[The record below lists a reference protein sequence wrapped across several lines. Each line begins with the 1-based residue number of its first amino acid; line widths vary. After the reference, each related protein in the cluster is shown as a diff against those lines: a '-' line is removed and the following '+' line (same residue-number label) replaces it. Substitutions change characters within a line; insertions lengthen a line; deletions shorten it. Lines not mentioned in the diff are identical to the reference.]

1 MIPASAAAIP
11 SRSRTYRV
19 VKMSAM
25 PFLSRAL
32 LMLCA
37 ASLPLAAEFVP
48 PAEGPVPFRRDKLP
62 VDVETMSGLS
72 RQLTLF
78 TGARVADD
86 PDELRAVAQMA
97 ALALA
102 LDPVNRDARAL
113 IDSLKAGKAPEPA
126 AEEDLE
132 RARNRAW
139 QVLAWLEMPEAGAD
153 GQALAACLGDVLA
166 VADPRHPKARDRRS
180 AGEQGAWK
188 GWVSDE
194 SAFRSKETESKSGM
208 EEDEETDEPE
218 EPDNEEKAAAELA
231 LNELS
236 SALPVWYYS
245 KELGQMKLAVVPVHL
260 KATILKPEED
270 KDDDDDDDD
279 HDQPKPPDF
288 QVQVPGEGMTDRFA
302 KAMRELKSAI
312 GERHGSLPHGFQARL
327 DLGKV
332 DYSLSRNGM
341 ALTGTTALL
350 IDGAMSGKVPTA
362 ITLAVVGE
370 DGKLE
375 LPPRFWQTLRAF
387 SASQST
393 GTRLILPDEA
403 ADFLTALVVMD
414 DAAFFMKNEVLLAGS
429 VDELCGLASPTPEAE
444 VADGLKRFDEIRKVG
459 QGKALGTF
467 VAHPATQAR
476 LRELAGVMPEH
487 ASARMLALQGSGSRP
502 RFLERPVLARE
513 IRSGLE
519 PVGILMNGGPDD
531 IDPEALEKAH
541 ESSRAQL
548 DALTGYIDIRD
559 RDLHKAATDVA
570 DSLRPLA
577 RLLPKKD
584 YDDSNGLIQK
594 QIEAYRTAR
603 SEYSRVFRELNQAA
617 GDADEFPL
625 QDAPRK
631 D

>member
-1 MIPASAAAIP
+1 
-11 SRSRTYRV
+11 
-19 VKMSAM
+19 M

-62 VDVETMSGLS
+62 VDVETMTGLS

-166 VADPRHPKARDRRS
+166 LADPRHPKARDRRS

-188 GWVSDE
+188 GWVADE
-194 SAFRSKETESKSGM
+194 SAFRPKETESKPGM
-208 EEDEETDEPE
+208 EDEKATDDPE
-218 EPDNEEKAAAELA
+218 QPDEEEKAVAELA
-231 LNELS
+231 LKELS
-236 SALPVWYYS
+236 SALPVWYYD
-245 KELGQMKLAVVPVHL
+245 KELRQMKLAVVPVHL
-260 KATILKPEED
+260 KASILKPEED
-270 KDDDDDDDD
+270 KDDDDDDDKK
-279 HDQPKPPDF
+279 QPRPPDF
-288 QVQVPGEGMTDRFA
+288 QVQVPGEGMTERFA
-302 KAMRELKSAI
+302 KAMRPVKSAV
-312 GERHGSLPHGFQARL
+312 GERHGTLPHGFLARL
-327 DLGKV
+327 DLGKI
-332 DYSLSRNGM
+332 DYTLSRNGM

-362 ITLAVVGE
+362 ITLAVVGD

-375 LPPRFWQTLRAF
+375 LPPRFWQTLRAL

-414 DAAFFMKNEVLLAGS
+414 EAAFFMKNEVLLAGS

-444 VADGLKRFDEIRKVG
+444 IADGLKRFDEIRKVG

-502 RFLERPVLARE
+502 RFLERSVLARE
-513 IRSGLE
+513 IRAGLE
-519 PVGILMNGGPDD
+519 PVGFVMNGGPDD
-531 IDPEALEKAH
+531 VDPDELEKAH

-584 YDDSNGLIQK
+584 LAGSSGLMQK
-594 QIEAYRTAR
+594 QAEAYRSAR
-603 SEYSRVFRELNQAA
+603 SEYSRVLRELNQAA

-625 QDAPRK
+625 PEAPKK

>member
-1 MIPASAAAIP
+1 MI
-11 SRSRTYRV
+11 
-19 VKMSAM
+19 KMSAM

-32 LMLCA
+32 LLLCA

-62 VDVETMSGLS
+62 VDVETMTGLS

-78 TGARVADD
+78 TGARAADD

-102 LDPVNRDARAL
+102 LDPANRDARAL
-113 IDSLKAGKAPEPA
+113 IDSLKSGKAPEPA

-166 VADPRHPKARDRRS
+166 VADPRHPKARDWRS

-188 GWVSDE
+188 GWVADE
-194 SAFRSKETESKSGM
+194 SAFRPKETESKPDM
-208 EEDEETDEPE
+208 KEEEETDEPDQ
-218 EPDNEEKAAAELA
+218 PDEEEKTPNELA
-231 LNELS
+231 LKELS
-236 SALPVWYYS
+236 SALPVWYFS

-260 KATILKPEED
+260 KASILKPEED
-270 KDDDDDDDD
+270 KDDDADDD
-279 HDQPKPPDF
+279 HNQPKPPEF

-302 KAMRELKSAI
+302 KAMREVKSAI

-414 DAAFFMKNEVLLAGS
+414 DAAFFMKNEVLLAGT

-502 RFLERPVLARE
+502 RFLERSILARE

-519 PVGILMNGGPDD
+519 PVGVVMNGGPDD
-531 IDPEALEKAH
+531 IDPEQLEKAH

-584 YDDSNGLIQK
+584 YDGSSGLMQK

-625 QDAPRK
+625 QDVPRK

>member
-1 MIPASAAAIP
+1 MF
-11 SRSRTYRV
+11 
-19 VKMSAM
+19 AM
-25 PFLSRAL
+25 QSFSRAL
-32 LMLCA
+32 LTLCA
-37 ASLPLAAEFVP
+37 GTLPLAAEFVP

-62 VDVETMSGLS
+62 VDVDTMVAIS
-72 RQLTLF
+72 RQLTIF

-86 PDELRAVAQMA
+86 PDELRAVAQMS

-113 IDSLKAGKAPEPA
+113 IDTLKAGGAPQPA
-126 AEEDLE
+126 AAEDLE

-166 VADPRHPKARDRRS
+166 MADPRHPKARDRRS

-188 GWVSDE
+188 GWVADE
-194 SAFRSKETESKSGM
+194 TAFRPKETDAKPGM
-208 EEDEETDEPE
+208 EKEEETDPEP
-218 EPDNEEKAAAELA
+218 PDTEEKVAVALA
-231 LNELS
+231 LKELS
-236 SALPVWYYS
+236 SAMPVWHYD
-245 KELGQMKLAVVPVHL
+245 KELKQMKLAVVPVLL
-260 KATILKPEED
+260 KASILEPHDDE
-270 KDDDDDDDD
+270 DDDDDK
-279 HDQPKPPDF
+279 PKPPAF
-288 QVQVPGEGMTDRFA
+288 EVQVPGEGMTERFS
-302 KAMRELKSAI
+302 KSMQQVEAAI
-312 GERHGSLPHGFQARL
+312 AGRHGSLPAGLQARL
-327 DLGKV
+327 NFGKV
-332 DYSLSRNGM
+332 DYSMTRNGT

-350 IDGAMSGKVPTA
+350 IDGAISGKIPTA

-375 LPPRFWQTLRAF
+375 LPPRFWQTLRAL

-429 VDELCGLASPTPEAE
+429 VDELCDFATPTPEAGI
-444 VADGLKRFDEIRKVG
+444 ADGLKRFDEVRKVG

-476 LRELAGVMPEH
+476 LRELAWVMPEH

-502 RFLERPVLARE
+502 RFLQRSILARE

-519 PVGILMNGGPDD
+519 PVGILMSGGPDD
-531 IDPEALEKAH
+531 VDPEELEKAH
-541 ESSRAQL
+541 EASRAQL
-548 DALTGYIDIRD
+548 DGLAGYIDIRD

-584 YDDSNGLIQK
+584 SDGSSGLVRK
-594 QIEAYRTAR
+594 QAEAYNSAR
-603 SEYSRVFRELNQAA
+603 SEYTRVLRELNAAA

-625 QDAPRK
+625 AEPPKAD
-631 D
+631 